1 MNPPAPPAPNEEDTL
16 QFFDEVIASCDSEP
30 LRKPYRDDGNAD
42 VDVIGEFQASDGNQ
56 CAGNKHKMQLQNH
69 PGML

>member
-1 MNPPAPPAPNEEDTL
+1 MSRANPPAPPAPNEEDTL

-42 VDVIGEFQASDGNQ
+42 VDVIGESEAAQH
-56 CAGNKHKMQLQNH
+56 AGNTKRS
-69 PGML
+69 